1 VYINLEKGRYL
12 VMTWENVTGAVTS
25 LMSVVSTVVSSII
38 ENPLLAVL
46 VVVPVVGA
54 GCVIFKKLIRAAK

>member
-12 VMTWENVTGAVTS
+12 VMTWENVTGAVTN

-46 VVVPVVGA
+46 VAVPVVGA

>member
-1 VYINLEKGRYL
+1 
-12 VMTWENVTGAVTS
+12 MTWENVTGAVTN
-25 LMSVVSTVVSSII
+25 LMSVVPTVVSSII

-46 VVVPVVGA
+46 VAVPVVGA

>member
-1 VYINLEKGRYL
+1 MYINLEKGRYL
-12 VMTWENVTGAVTS
+12 VMTWENVTGAVTN

-46 VVVPVVGA
+46 VAVPVVSA
-54 GCVIFKKLIRAAK
+54 GCVIFKKLIKTAK

>member
-1 VYINLEKGRYL
+1 
-12 VMTWENVTGAVTS
+12 MTWENVTGAVTN

-46 VVVPVVGA
+46 VAVPVVGA
-54 GCVIFKKLIRAAK
+54 GCVIFKKLIRSAK

>member
-1 VYINLEKGRYL
+1 MYISLKKGRYL
-12 VMTWENVTGAVTS
+12 VMTWENVTGAVTN

-46 VVVPVVGA
+46 VAVPVVSA

>member
-1 VYINLEKGRYL
+1 MYINLEKGRYL

>member
-1 VYINLEKGRYL
+1 MYINLEKGRYL
-12 VMTWENVTGAVTS
+12 VMTWENVTGAVTN

-46 VVVPVVGA
+46 VAVPVVGA

>member
-1 VYINLEKGRYL
+1 
-12 VMTWENVTGAVTS
+12 MTWENVTGAVTN

-38 ENPLLAVL
+38 ENPLLVVL
-46 VVVPVVGA
+46 VAVPVVGA